1 MIFVIQFVLL
11 NEYCTGVPADQ
22 PVIMGVPPPTN
33 SNFTH
38 GRRKFLGKH
47 KNEDRGGVPRLDA
60 EDLLIVSRDAGVS
73 KKKGSASKS
82 KGPPPKK
89 TNAKGKKAAVVV
101 SVSDNSSDDDFEMDD
116 DHMFVSDDP
125 KTVHKPTIMPL
136 EVPFF
141 STSPRATRSTRH
153 GKTHLKPEPL
163 PEHVEGK
170 KKNTKRG
177 KSF

>member
-1 MIFVIQFVLL
+1 MIFIIQFVLL
-11 NEYCTGVPADQ
+11 NKYCTGVPADQ

-38 GRRKFLGKH
+38 GWQKFLGKN
-47 KNEDRGGVPRLDA
+47 KNEDWGSVPRLDA
-60 EDLLIVSRDAGVS
+60 DDLLIISRDAGIS
-73 KKKGSASKS
+73 KKKGLASKS

-89 TNAKGKKAAVVV
+89 TNAKGKKTAVVV

-136 EVPFF
+136 EVPSF
-141 STSPRATRSTRH
+141 STSPCATRSTWR
-153 GKTHLKPEPL
+153 GKTHLKPEL
-163 PEHVEGK
+163 LLEHVEGK
-170 KKNTKRG
+170 KKNMKRG